1 MKCMRME
8 RVEVYCNVEGDVC
21 LKTGG
26 FGGEEQIISLTPEQV
41 PLVIRWLKAAMKEAC
56 EMEGIVE

>member
-1 MKCMRME
+1 ME